1 MIQWLLDYIVH
12 IALNT
17 TVLRYICFQ
26 WWWDIDETSI
36 VAYHVLTGGERQI
49 QPEADRTG
57 KDAAGCSSDRPQW
70 GSSDNL
76 SGRLCCHGLWETPFS
91 HIQGWPLKNL
101 SLKMN
106 SIKTLILAFLLFSC
120 LQWKLTP
127 LRDSALPQTLSFI
140 SWTPTTTL
148 PNSPQITISP
158 EFQKTHPAAP
168 TWCQSRWV
176 RLHPVQK
183 YMPAL
188 MYITQTRRE
197 MLILDKM
204 PH

>member
-1 MIQWLLDYIVH
+1 M
-12 IALNT
+12 
-17 TVLRYICFQ
+17 
-26 WWWDIDETSI
+26 
-36 VAYHVLTGGERQI
+36 YHVPAGGKRQV
-49 QPEADRTG
+49 QPEADRTR

-76 SGRLCCHGLWETPFS
+76 SGRLRCHGLWETSFS

-101 SLKMN
+101 SLKMKH
-106 SIKTLILAFLLFSC
+106 IKQTIVLAFLLFSC
-120 LQWKLTP
+120 SQWKLIL
-127 LRDSALPQTLSFI
+127 LRDSVQLQTSSFI

-168 TWCQSRWV
+168 MWCQSRWA
-176 RLHPVQK
+176 RRHPVQK
-183 YMPAL
+183 YVPAI
-188 MYITQTRRE
+188 MYVTQTRGE

>member
-1 MIQWLLDYIVH
+1 MD
-12 IALNT
+12 A
-17 TVLRYICFQ
+17 
-26 WWWDIDETSI
+26 
-36 VAYHVLTGGERQI
+36 TGR
-49 QPEADRTG
+49 
-57 KDAAGCSSDRPQW
+57 SSDCPQW

-76 SGRLCCHGLWETPFS
+76 SGRLCSHGLRETSFS

-101 SLKMN
+101 SLKMKC
-106 SIKTLILAFLLFSC
+106 IKQTLFLAFLLFSC
-120 LQWKLTP
+120 SQWKLIP
-127 LRDSALPQTLSFI
+127 QRDSVLLQTSSFI
-140 SWTPTTTL
+140 SWTPMTTL

-158 EFQKTHPAAP
+158 EFQKTHPVAP
-168 TWCQSRWV
+168 TWCQLRWV

-188 MYITQTRRE
+188 MYVTQTRGE